1 VLEENAMRNGM
12 VLFEDRRHAARLL
25 ARELLQYRGRHPLM
39 LGVPRGGVPIA
50 SALAEALGGDLDVVL
65 VRKLGAPGEPELAI
79 GAVDETG
86 QIYVHSYARSLGVST
101 LYLENEAKT
110 QLEVL
115 GRRRSMYTPY
125 RTSIDPSGRIVIV
138 VDDGCATGASLTAA
152 LRSVR
157 AKKPDELIAA
167 VPVASSSA
175 LRLISQHADRVICL
189 EAPESFLA
197 VGEFY
202 RDFSPVS
209 DEEVAEV
216 LRQSSYA
223 PAAPR

>member
-1 VLEENAMRNGM
+1 MREGTM
-12 VLFEDRRHAARLL
+12 LFENRLHAARFL
-25 ARELLQYRGRHPLM
+25 ARELAQYRGRHPLL

-50 SALAEALGGDLDVVL
+50 RNLAEALGGDLDVVL
-65 VRKLGAPGEPELAI
+65 VRKLGAPGQPELAI

-86 QIYVHSYARSLGVST
+86 QIYVHSYARALGVSS
-101 LYLENEAKT
+101 LYLENEARKE
-110 QLEVL
+110 LEVL

-125 RTSIDPSGRIVIV
+125 RTAIDPSGRTVIV

-157 AKKPDELIAA
+157 ARNPAELIAA
-167 VPVASSSA
+167 VPVASPSA

-189 EAPESFLA
+189 EAPESFAA

-202 RDFSPVS
+202 RDFSSVS
-209 DEEVAEV
+209 DQEVAETLHRSSNTAAR
-216 LRQSSYA
+216 LR
-223 PAAPR
+223 